1 VPETRDPKFRGGQ
14 AVTMRKINLTNE
26 MVQRIEDALDERK
39 VQRRAR
45 AQPGA
50 PGERRY
56 RPDRRAAV
64 ATDGTDAQPAAA
76 PADPL
81 TDGRS
86 APG

>member
-1 VPETRDPKFRGGQ
+1 M
-14 AVTMRKINLTNE
+14 TMRKIKLTGE

-45 AQPGA
+45 AQAAA
-50 PGERRY
+50 PGERRC
-56 RPDRRAAV
+56 RPDRRGAAS
-64 ATDGTDAQPAAA
+64 DDKDAQPAE
-76 PADPL
+76 PL

>member
-1 VPETRDPKFRGGQ
+1 M
-14 AVTMRKINLTNE
+14 TMRKIKLTSD

-45 AQPGA
+45 VPAAA
-50 PGERRY
+50 PGERRC
-56 RPDRRAAV
+56 RPDRRAA
-64 ATDGTDAQPAAA
+64 ASDDKDAQPAA

>member
-1 VPETRDPKFRGGQ
+1 
-14 AVTMRKINLTNE
+14 MRKIKLTSD

-45 AQPGA
+45 PQAGA
-50 PGERRY
+50 TGERRS
-56 RPDRRAAV
+56 RPDRRGAA
-64 ATDGTDAQPAAA
+64 TGDQDAQPAA

>member
-1 VPETRDPKFRGGQ
+1 
-14 AVTMRKINLTNE
+14 MRKIKLTSD

-45 AQPGA
+45 AQPDA
-50 PGERRY
+50 TAERRC
-56 RPDRRAAV
+56 RPDRRTAA
-64 ATDGTDAQPAAA
+64 AAAAAEDKDPQPVA

-81 TDGRS
+81 TGGRS